1 MKGRI
6 DMIREAFVNWVRACR
21 EYWTAERDV
30 RELGP
35 KLALHVVVIPFAVTM
50 LVMFARQSAF
60 GSVLMT
66 LMTAS
71 ALAVVWFRY
80 GGEKED

>member
-1 MKGRI
+1 
-6 DMIREAFVNWVRACR
+6 MIKEAFVNWVKACR
-21 EYWTAERDV
+21 KYWTAERDV

-60 GSVLMT
+60 RSVLMT

-71 ALAVVWFRY
+71 AIAVVWFRY

>member
-1 MKGRI
+1 MKGVF
-6 DMIREAFVNWVRACR
+6 DMIKEAFVDWVKACR
-21 EYWTAERDV
+21 KYWTAEGDV

-35 KLALHVVVIPFAVTM
+35 KLALHVVVIPFAITII
-50 LVMFARQSAF
+50 VMFAKQSAF

-66 LMTAS
+66 LMMAS
-71 ALAVVWFRY
+71 MLAVVWFRY